1 VKALKKIIISLFLST
16 TVTIGCYSQ
25 SILDTKPSTQQGQ
38 NLVSVLLQIE
48 KVNNVHFFFLPDWFY
63 NINIEKN
70 YEGQSLRLILND
82 LFVGSDLTYIEFNEN
97 TIVFIRDPKQAIER
111 SQLLTE
117 ALNERKKVET
127 LVFGKSSAKQ
137 KNITITG
144 SVKGNKNDEAL
155 IGANIFVSDLKKA
168 TTTDANGNFSITMPS
183 GEHILNINYLNH
195 DEKVII
201 VNAYEDAK
209 IQVILE
215 EIPMVLEEVVVQDK
229 VAREAITSNIGQ
241 VQLSIKDVK
250 RAPSILGETDLIRQ
264 IQVLP
269 GVTTAGEAAS
279 GYNVRGGS
287 ADQNLILYDG
297 MPIFNSSHVF
307 GFFSAFNSEAV
318 RDVTFYRGG
327 IPAEFGGRV
336 SSVLDIKSREGD
348 QEKWSGG
355 AGIGALTSNFHIG
368 GPIKKNRTTVAAS
381 IRTTYSDWLINS
393 IRTNYIDLTNSSV
406 TFYDASFKLAHKFS
420 DRTKI
425 AVSAYTSQDK
435 FRLQGDT
442 SYRWNNLMGSLQ
454 LDHIFSSKVTASLHV
469 GYGSY
474 SYEVENRNTI
484 NGFNLS
490 YQIRYPSLKL
500 DFRYSSGKHKLVLG
514 TQSSYYGFNPGRLMP
529 NSAQSIVAPIQI
541 QNQQSLESAA
551 YISDQI
557 NVNEKLFFEVGTRF
571 SLFTLYGPGQIN
583 IYESGKPISLA
594 TLQSTKD
601 YKDGE
606 AIQTYTGFEPRA
618 SIRYSLSPTSS
629 FKLGYNRIYQY
640 LHLVTNTTAIT
651 PVDIWQPSGMYFRPQ
666 IADQLSFGYFRTTKN
681 KMYDM
686 FIEFYN
692 KDINNV
698 LDFKDGAKLILNNQI
713 EADLLQGIGKAYG
726 VEVQL
731 AKSQGNLTG
740 SISYTYSRSL
750 RTIKGATPEESI
762 NNGKEFPSN
771 FDQPHNININWK
783 YAISRRIFFT
793 GGFTYR
799 TGRPITVPLGGF
811 TIDNITIS
819 NFSGRN
825 EYRIPDYHR
834 LDLALVIEGN
844 HKRKKF
850 FDGTWTFSIYNL
862 YGRKNPFTI
871 FFKEAVNGTLIP
883 YQLSII
889 GTALPS
895 ISYSIKF

>member
-1 VKALKKIIISLFLST
+1 MKKIILGSLLCI
-16 TVTIGCYSQ
+16 VTFGLFSQ
-25 SILDTKPSTQQGQ
+25 SVLDKKPTVQPGQ
-38 NLVSVLLQIE
+38 SFTSLLEQVE
-48 KVNNVHFFFLPDWFY
+48 QTSNVHFFFLPEWFTDIRIDKEY
-63 NINIEKN
+63 KGE
-70 YEGQSLRLILND
+70 SLRLILND
-82 LFVGSDLTYIEFNEN
+82 LFVGTDFTYIEFNEN

-111 SQLLTE
+111 TQLLTE
-117 ALNERKKVET
+117 AVNERKKIET
-127 LVFGKSSAKQ
+127 LTFGQSTARQKSVTLS
-137 KNITITG
+137 G
-144 SVKGNKNDEAL
+144 FVKGNKNDEML
-155 IGANIFVSDLKKA
+155 VGANVFVSDLKKG
-168 TTTDANGNFSITMPS
+168 TTTDGNGNFTIVMPS
-183 GEHILNINYLNH
+183 GEHIINISYLNH
-195 DEKVII
+195 DEKVVL
-201 VNAYEDAK
+201 VNIYEDAK
-209 IQVILE
+209 LQVVLE
-215 EIPMVLEEVVVQDK
+215 EIPMLLEEVVVQDK
-229 VAREAITSNIGQ
+229 AAREAITSNIGQ

-264 IQVLP
+264 IQILP

-336 SSVLDIKSREGD
+336 SSVLDIRSREGN

-368 GPIKKNRTTVAAS
+368 GPLKKNKTTLAAS

-393 IRTNYIDLTNSSV
+393 IRTNFIDLTNSTV
-406 TFYDASFKLAHKFS
+406 TFYDASFKLAHKFN
-420 DRTKI
+420 DRTKV
-425 AVSAYTSQDK
+425 AVSAYVSQDK

-442 SYRWNNLMGSLQ
+442 SYRWNNLMGSIQ
-454 LDHIFSSKVTASLHV
+454 LDHIFSQQLTGSLHV

-474 SYEVENRNTI
+474 SYDVENRSRV

-490 YQIRYPSLKL
+490 YQIRYPSVKL
-500 DFRYSSGKHKLVLG
+500 DFRYAHGQHKLVAGIQAL
-514 TQSSYYGFNPGRLMP
+514 YYGFNPGSLTP
-529 NSAQSIVAPIQI
+529 NSPQSIVAPIQI
-541 QNQQSLESAA
+541 ENQQSLEYAA
-551 YISDQI
+551 YLSDQI
-557 NVNEKLFFEVGTRF
+557 SFSEKLNLDLGIRYSMFN
-571 SLFTLYGPGQIN
+571 SYGPGKIN
-583 IYESGKPISLA
+583 MYENGRPLSLSS
-594 TLQSTKD
+594 LQSTKN
-601 YKDGE
+601 YQAGE
-606 AIQTYTGFEPRA
+606 VIQSYNGLEPRV
-618 SIRYSLSPTSS
+618 SLRYTISPTSS

-651 PVDIWQPSGMYFRPQ
+651 PIDIWQPSGMYFKPQ
-666 IADQLSFGYFRTTKN
+666 IADQVSFGYFRTTKN
-681 KMYDM
+681 KVYDM
-686 FIEFYN
+686 FVEVYN
-692 KDINNV
+692 KDIANI

-713 EADLLQGIGKAYG
+713 ETDLLQGTGRAYG
-726 VEVQL
+726 IEAQI

-750 RTIKGATPEESI
+750 RIIKGPTSSESI
-762 NNGKEFPSN
+762 NDGKEFASN
-771 FDQPHNININWK
+771 FDQPHNLNFNWK

-799 TGRPITVPLGGF
+799 TGRPITVPVGGF
-811 TIDNITIS
+811 TIDNISVS
-819 NFSGRN
+819 NFSARN

-850 FDGTWTFSIYNL
+850 FDGTWTFSVYNV

-871 FFKEAVNGTLIP
+871 FFREAVNGTLLP
-883 YQLSII
+883 YQLAII

-895 ISYSIKF
+895 ISYSVKF

>member
-1 VKALKKIIISLFLST
+1 LKKILLGSLLCI
-16 TVTIGCYSQ
+16 VTFGLFSQ
-25 SILDTKPSTQQGQ
+25 SVLDKKPTVQQGQ
-38 NLVSVLLQIE
+38 SFTSLLEQVE
-48 KVNNVHFFFLPDWFY
+48 QTSNVHFFFLPEWF
-63 NINIEKN
+63 NAIKIEKN
-70 YEGQSLRLILND
+70 YEGESLRLILSD
-82 LFVGSDLTYIEFNEN
+82 LFVGTDFTYIEFNEN

-111 SQLLTE
+111 TQLLTE
-117 ALNERKKVET
+117 AVNERKKIET
-127 LVFGKSSAKQ
+127 LTFGQSTARQKSVTLS
-137 KNITITG
+137 G
-144 SVKGNKNDEAL
+144 FVKGNKNDEML
-155 IGANIFVSDLKKA
+155 VGANVFISDLKKG
-168 TTTDANGNFSITMPS
+168 TTTDGNGNFTIVMPS
-183 GEHILNINYLNH
+183 GEHIINISYLNH
-195 DEKVII
+195 DEKVVL
-201 VNAYEDAK
+201 VNIYEDAK
-209 IQVILE
+209 LQVVLE
-215 EIPMVLEEVVVQDK
+215 EIPMLLEEVVVQDK
-229 VAREAITSNIGQ
+229 AAREAITSNIGQ
-241 VQLSIKDVK
+241 VQLSIKDIK

-264 IQVLP
+264 IQILP

-336 SSVLDIKSREGD
+336 SSVLDIRSREGN

-355 AGIGALTSNFHIG
+355 AGIGALTSNLHIG
-368 GPIKKNRTTVAAS
+368 GPLWKNRTTIAAS
-381 IRTTYSDWLINS
+381 VRTTYSDWLINS
-393 IRTNYIDLTNSSV
+393 IRTNFINLTNSTV

-420 DRTKI
+420 EKTKLSI
-425 AVSAYTSQDK
+425 STYVSQDR
-435 FRLQGDT
+435 FRLQGDST
-442 SYRWNNLMGSLQ
+442 YQWNNLMSSMQ
-454 LDHIFSSKVTASLHV
+454 LDHIFSSKLTGTLHV

-474 SYEVENRNTI
+474 TYDVDNRNPA

-490 YQIRYPSLKL
+490 YQIRYPSMRL
-500 DFRYSSGKHKLVLG
+500 DFRYTQGKHKFSAGL
-514 TQSSYYGFNPGRLMP
+514 QSMYYGFNPGRLAP
-529 NSAQSIVAPIQI
+529 NSSQSVVLPIQI
-541 QNQQSLESAA
+541 ENQQSLESAA
-551 YISDQI
+551 YLSDQI
-557 NVNEKLFFEVGTRF
+557 NFSEKLFMEVGLRV
-571 SLFTLYGPGQIN
+571 SLFNAIGPGN
-583 IYESGKPISLA
+583 VNMYENGKPISLGTFQGTKTFA
-594 TLQSTKD
+594 AGEVIQS
-601 YKDGE
+601 YNGM
-606 AIQTYTGFEPRA
+606 EPRA
-618 SIRYSLSPTSS
+618 SVRYSLSPTSS
-629 FKLGYNRIYQY
+629 LKLGYNRIYQY

-651 PVDIWQPSGMYFRPQ
+651 PVDIWQPSGMYFKPQ
-666 IADQLSFGYFRTTKN
+666 IADQVSFGYFRTTKS

-686 FIEFYN
+686 FIEVYN
-692 KDINNV
+692 KDISNI

-713 EADLLQGIGKAYG
+713 ETDLLQGKGRAYG
-726 VEVQL
+726 VEAQL
-731 AKSQGNLTG
+731 AKSQGNFTG

-750 RTIKGATPEESI
+750 RTVRGATDAESI
-762 NNGKEFPSN
+762 NNGNEFPSN
-771 FDQPHNININWK
+771 FDQPHNLNISWK

-793 GGFTYR
+793 GGFSYR
-799 TGRPITVPLGGF
+799 TGRPITVPIGGF
-811 TIDNITIS
+811 TIDNITVS

-850 FDGTWTFSIYNL
+850 FDGTWTFSIYNV